1 MAASVVDAT
10 GRGGQADPNMLRRLL
25 LGLVIGL
32 VIGSL
37 VAAALVAGLGMTE
50 FANAAMAYALAAV
63 TGALTGL
70 VAGKPI
76 WARGGQI
83 EAALKAVFGG
93 LLAAAGMFAVRRW
106 LTMEV
111 DLTMLHAGAGK
122 IYELPGAALPLV
134 AAVLGGFYELDNT
147 DPPAAKDEKG
157 GKRVS
162 ADKVRVAAGRDRDE
176 DEEDDVP
183 AAAAPKKSKR

>member
-10 GRGGQADPNMLRRLL
+10 GPGGQADPTMMRRLL

-32 VIGSL
+32 VVGAL
-37 VAAALVAGLGMTE
+37 VAAALVAGLGWTE
-50 FANAAMAYALAAV
+50 FPNAVMAYALAAI

-93 LLAAAGMFAVRRW
+93 VLAAAGMFAVRRW
-106 LTMEV
+106 LTMDV
-111 DLTMLHAGAGK
+111 DLNVLHAGAGK
-122 IYELPGAALPLV
+122 LSELPGAALPLV

-147 DPPAAKDEKG
+147 DPPAAKDDKG
-157 GKRVS
+157 GKRVG
-162 ADKVRVAAGRDRDE
+162 ADKVRVAAGRAAEED
-176 DEEDDVP
+176 DEEDVP
-183 AAAAPKKSKR
+183 AAAPRKSKR

>member
-1 MAASVVDAT
+1 
-10 GRGGQADPNMLRRLL
+10 MLRRLL

-37 VAAALVAGLGMTE
+37 VAAALVAGLGWAE
-50 FANAAMAYALAAV
+50 FPNAVMAYALAAI

-76 WARGGQI
+76 WAPGGQI

-93 LLAAAGMFAVRRW
+93 VLAAAGMFAVRRW
-106 LTMEV
+106 LTMDV
-111 DLTMLHAGAGK
+111 DLNVLHAGAGK
-122 IYELPGAALPLV
+122 LSELPGAALPLV

-147 DPPAAKDEKG
+147 DPPAATGDKG
-157 GKRVS
+157 GKRV
-162 ADKVRVAAGRDRDE
+162 ATDKVRVAPGRPVE

-183 AAAAPKKSKR
+183 AAAPRKSKR

>member
-10 GRGGQADPNMLRRLL
+10 GPGGQADPNMLRRLL

-37 VAAALVAGLGMTE
+37 VAAALVAGLGWTE
-50 FANAAMAYALAAV
+50 FPNAVMAYALAAI

-76 WARGGQI
+76 WAPGGQI

-93 LLAAAGMFAVRRW
+93 VLAAAGMFAVRRW
-106 LTMEV
+106 LTMDV
-111 DLTMLHAGAGK
+111 DLNLLHAGAGK
-122 IYELPGAALPLV
+122 LSELPGAALPLV

-147 DPPAAKDEKG
+147 DPPAAKDDRG
-157 GKRVS
+157 GKRVA
-162 ADKVRVAAGRDRDE
+162 ADKVRVAPGRAA
-176 DEEDDVP
+176 EEDDESDVP
-183 AAAAPKKSKR
+183 AAAPRKSKR